1 MASGG
6 AVFECYTVCSPH
18 NRDDQTF
25 INAYRC
31 LVPMCPD
38 RVQPESDDSLGAVG
52 RMARWNLGTKKP
64 ANRCSQVPIL
74 SLFALGEAIEGQALG
89 ADYSAAGAGAAAAG
103 AAAAAL
109 STVAALSVVRL
120 SPATLSVVMLSVA
133 VLSAAAPLFSEPPQD
148 AKDTA
153 AIATNMKTNFF
164 ILLSSFLVKQSIAF
178 LKRCKGTDFGI
189 SPQAFPGIFF
199 ASA

>member
-74 SLFALGEAIEGQALG
+74 SLFALGEAIEGQALW
-89 ADYSAAGAGAAAAG
+89 ADYSAAGAGAATAVV
-103 AAAAAL
+103 

-120 SPATLSVVMLSVA
+120 SPATLSVVTLSVA

-178 LKRCKGTDFGI
+178 LKRCKGTDFEN
-189 SPQAFPGIFF
+189 SPQDFPEIFF